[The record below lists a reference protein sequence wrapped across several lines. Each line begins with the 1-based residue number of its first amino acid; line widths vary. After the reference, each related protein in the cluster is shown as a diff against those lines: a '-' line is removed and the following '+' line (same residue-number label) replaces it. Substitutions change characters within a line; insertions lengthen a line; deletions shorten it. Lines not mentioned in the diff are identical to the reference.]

1 MINYYNKIMIEE
13 LIINL
18 LIFIVYL
25 IIVLIIFMG
34 SYVEED
40 TSVISVIPFHIK
52 SSAFLLLQFVDY
64 FGLQYNEDQSL
75 ALF

>member
-1 MINYYNKIMIEE
+1 MIEE

-40 TSVISVIPFHIK
+40 TSVIPFHIK